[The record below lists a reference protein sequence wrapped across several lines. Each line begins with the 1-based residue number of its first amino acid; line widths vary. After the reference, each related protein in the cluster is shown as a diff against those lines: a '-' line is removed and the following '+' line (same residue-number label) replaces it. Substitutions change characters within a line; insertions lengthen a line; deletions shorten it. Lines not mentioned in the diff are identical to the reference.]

1 MGKTKVFLRHK
12 AFEALERIRS
22 REHTAAATKLNAIFR
37 KYLARI
43 AYLPIR
49 DAYRDEVREHCA
61 TVYKEQK
68 ESRDVS
74 VTRESFGK
82 RLNSGDAS
90 VLIEKWE
97 SEVRMSIHNPVPRSG
112 TSRPVRSFKWRLV
125 EGIWVKNPET
135 LDGES

>member
-12 AFEALERIRS
+12 AFEALKRIRS
-22 REHTAAATKLNAIFR
+22 REHTAAAAKLNAIFC

-43 AYLPIR
+43 AYLPIW
-49 DAYRDEVREHCA
+49 DAYRDEVSEHCA
-61 TVYKEQK
+61 TVYK

-74 VTRESFGK
+74 VTRESLGK

-97 SEVRMSIHNPVPRSG
+97 SEVRMSIHNPLPRSG

-135 LDGES
+135 LEGES